1 MVNVADDIEISADAS
16 QAISEMRKLESA
28 VIKSMEAAGAS
39 SKELNSISKGLEGTF
54 ARVAASAVRA
64 GQKTASAI
72 GSETKETQGLISATE
87 ALERAKRKASEATG
101 VRENSRGQLVDS
113 QTGRFASAEQKAK
126 YAEIALAERL
136 RLSEVA
142 LDRQRANNASAA
154 YAYAQRQAQA
164 ANIET
169 DAYRKRQAQLERT
182 FSGGI
187 VGLANPDA
195 TKLQRFANV
204 LNQIPPATWNQK
216 ISSATQSIMDMSNST
231 RYALYEVAN
240 SATIAGAAFI
250 AFGALS
256 IRAAIAHE
264 RAFANVARTTQTTTE
279 GYAVLRRQ
287 LEVLSMELP
296 ITYEELTNIAT
307 AAGQLGIGANGVA
320 QFTRVVAQL
329 TATTN
334 LTSDAAGV
342 ALARFRTFF
351 SVTKGENPALAVT
364 EATFGNLASSIL
376 KVGVNSIASE
386 SGIVNVAVQIASMGD
401 YAGLTANQVIGLA
414 GALSSIGVAPEL
426 SRGTITRTF
435 SLIGNAVSE
444 NGIALEKFAALAGVS
459 ANQFRT
465 AWGTED
471 FAGIFTRMLQG
482 INNFGGDANLMLQE
496 LGINSVRDRPLLLRL
511 AGAADEAGVS
521 GQLLAQTLR
530 DAYSGWIQNAELA
543 MQYGKI
549 SQTTSA
555 RIQVLGQSFEQLA
568 ASMGEQSGGFLG
580 EMAVQLTAVVR
591 GFEAFSNTDA
601 GQTLGTIAVQGSLVV
616 GALLLIVGAAARSAA
631 SIQAIGQA
639 WTAMAAKGASA
650 ASTLSL
656 AFRGL
661 TAALG
666 VVGVIGAIAAIVGGF
681 IAVND
686 AAQVAKRGV
695 QDVGGL
701 VAAMA
706 EDGKAG
712 ADGITY
718 FAQANKD
725 AAAEQKKASKQAA
738 DMTEALYGITA
749 GAAAGASGMDQL
761 SNSTSR
767 AKFVFGD
774 AAKEFYR
781 SQLLQSENFQKL
793 FDPSKAWNAFGDTMG
808 DLGIDAIN
816 IDWDKLMQDSVK
828 KGGINKEQFLNS
840 LMEATG
846 VKQFDPVSGE
856 LSQGYLGVKS
866 YADEVIST
874 FSNLSPEIQR
884 TINAQNALA
893 GQSKETFS
901 EIIDGSSDATQNI
914 ADLDEVTQKMI
925 DGIAKGFSKFTDVGS
940 LIGLTQKMNEIMG
953 QADVSAADK
962 ASQWQTAWSDA
973 YGGAQFSLE
982 QYLSVFSSAAGE
994 QSMFVE
1000 NLQVLRSRMSSL
1012 GLSDAVINDLAA
1024 MGPEANR
1031 LVQALVDGTDTQLTE
1046 FENLWGTTGYD
1057 SMIMFATQAA
1067 IGQQVVNNVMRNGGL
1082 DALRAFNSSLASG
1095 VGVSEALAALQ
1106 LDVNGNPIKP
1116 ATAPPVFTNATEDE
1130 KRRWAQYNQLS
1141 TTAAVKFVGSAQVNG
1156 GPTIGGGRF
1165 TVRSEFAE
1173 GGWTGPGSKYT
1184 PAGTVHADEFVFN
1197 KESVRAIGVSN
1208 LYAMMRQAQSGRG
1221 APRGRGYAQG
1231 GLVGGGT
1238 GGISAAG
1245 YIGSFGPLAVQQLMG
1260 AFSQVINL
1268 DGKAVSE
1275 NSAQQYAND
1284 TAIGAY

>member
-1 MVNVADDIEISADAS
+1 MVNVAEDIEISADAS
-16 QAISEMRKLESA
+16 QAISEFRKLESA

-39 SKELNSISKGLEGTF
+39 SKELNAITKNLDGAFSK
-54 ARVAASAVRA
+54 VAASAVRA
-64 GQKTASAI
+64 GQKTSSALKAEV
-72 GSETKETQGLISATE
+72 SETKGLISVTE

-101 VRENSRGQLVDS
+101 VRENSRGQLVDAKS
-113 QTGRFASAEQKAK
+113 GKFASAEQKAK

-154 YAYAQRQAQA
+154 YAYAQRSAQA

-169 DAYRKRQAQLERT
+169 EAYKTRQRELERA

-216 ISSATQSIMDMSNST
+216 LSQASEAIMGMSNST

-240 SATIAGAAFI
+240 SATVAGAAFI

-264 RAFANVARTTQTTTE
+264 RAFANVERTTQTTAA
-279 GYAVLRRQ
+279 GYEVLRRQ

-307 AAGQLGIGANGVA
+307 AAGQLGIGAAGVA
-320 QFTRVVAQL
+320 AFTRVVAQL

-351 SVTKGENPALAVT
+351 AVTEGENAALAVT
-364 EATFGNLASSIL
+364 ESTFSNLASSIL
-376 KVGVNSIASE
+376 KVGVNSIATE

-444 NGIALEKFAALAGVS
+444 NGIQLEKFAALAGVS
-459 ANQFRT
+459 AERFKS

-471 FAGIFTRMLQG
+471 FAGVFTRMLKG
-482 INNFGGDANLMLQE
+482 INEFGGDANLMLQE
-496 LGINSVRDRPLLLRL
+496 LGFNSVRDRPLLLRL
-511 AGAADEAGVS
+511 ASAADEAGVS
-521 GQLLAQTLR
+521 GELLSQTLR
-530 DAYSGWIQNAELA
+530 DAYAGWVQNSELA
-543 MQYGKI
+543 LQYSKI
-549 SQTTSA
+549 SRTTSA

-601 GQTLGTIAVQGSLVV
+601 GQTLGTIAVQGSLLV
-616 GALLLIVGAAARSAA
+616 GALLLVVGGASRAAA

-639 WTAMAAKGASA
+639 WQAMAATGATA
-650 ASTLSL
+650 ANTLSI

-666 VVGVIGAIAAIVGGF
+666 VIGVVGAIAGIVGGF

-686 AAQVAKRGV
+686 AAQKAKAGV

-712 ADGITY
+712 ASGITY
-718 FAQANKD
+718 YAEANTE
-725 AAAEQKKASKQAA
+725 AAAEQKKTAQQAA
-738 DMTEALYGITA
+738 SMTEALYGIQA
-749 GAAAGASGMDQL
+749 GAVSGASGLDTL
-761 SNSTSR
+761 TASSER

-774 AAKEFYR
+774 AAQEFYR
-781 SQLLQSENFQKL
+781 SQLAQSENFQKL
-793 FDPSKAWNAFGDTMG
+793 FDPSQVWNAYGSTIG
-808 DLGIDAIN
+808 DLGIDSVD
-816 IDWDKLMQDSVK
+816 IDWNQLMIDSVK
-828 KGGINKEQFLNS
+828 KGGIDKDAFLQS
-840 LMEATG
+840 LLDATG

-856 LSQGYLGVKS
+856 LSQGYLGIKA
-866 YADEVIST
+866 YADEVVNT
-874 FSNLSPEIQR
+874 FQDLSPEIQK
-884 TINAQNALA
+884 TINAQSALQ
-893 GQSKETFS
+893 GQSQQTFS
-901 EIIDGSSDATQNI
+901 EIVDGTEAAMAGIQE
-914 ADLDEVTQKMI
+914 LDEATQKMI
-925 DGIAKGFSKFTDVGS
+925 DGIAQGFAKFADTGS

-953 QADVSAADK
+953 QTDVGADEKAA
-962 ASQWQTAWSDA
+962 QWQKAWSDA

-982 QYLSVFSSAAGE
+982 SYLKVFGSAAGE
-994 QSMFVE
+994 QSMFIE
-1000 NLQVLRSRMSSL
+1000 NLQVLRERMSSL

-1031 LVQALVDGTDTQLTE
+1031 LVQALVAGTDEQLTQ
-1046 FENLWGTTGYD
+1046 FETLWGQTGYD

-1067 IGQQVVNNVMRNGGL
+1067 IGQEVVNNVLREGGL
-1082 DALRAFNSSLASG
+1082 EGLRAFNESLASG
-1095 VGVSEALAALQ
+1095 VGVDAALAKLQ
-1106 LDVNGNPIKP
+1106 LDMNGNPVKP
-1116 ATAPPVFTNATEDE
+1116 KVSPPTIPNATADE
-1130 KRRWAQYNQLS
+1130 KRRWSQYNTLT
-1141 TTAAVKFVGSAQVNG
+1141 TTARVRFVGSAAIRTNPTSG
-1156 GPTIGGGRF
+1156 GHSVESQYASGGY
-1165 TVRSEFAE
+1165 
-1173 GGWTGPGSKYT
+1173 TGPGTKYQ
-1184 PAGTVHADEFVFN
+1184 PAGMVHAGEFVMTA
-1197 KESVRAIGVSN
+1197 EATRAIGVNN
-1208 LYAMMRQAQSGRG
+1208 LYALMRSASSGRA

-1231 GLVGGGT
+1231 GAVSNST
-1238 GGISAAG
+1238 A
-1245 YIGSFGPLAVQQLMG
+1245 GSFVSLDPIDRALLRQLGQVRVMIGDRDIAQAV
-1260 AFSQVINL
+1260 VT
-1268 DGKAVSE
+1268 
-1275 NSAQQYAND
+1275 ANF
-1284 TAIGAY
+1284 TTKRQGY

>member
-1 MVNVADDIEISADAS
+1 MVNVAEDIEISADAS
-16 QAISEMRKLESA
+16 KAISEMRKLESA

-64 GQKTASAI
+64 GQKTSSTI
-72 GSETKETQGLISATE
+72 KSEVQETKGLISATE
-87 ALERAKRKASEATG
+87 ALERAKRKAAEATG

-142 LDRQRANNASAA
+142 LDRQRANNAQSA

-169 DAYRKRQAQLERT
+169 EAYRKRQAQLERT
-182 FSGGI
+182 FSGSI

-195 TKLQRFANV
+195 TKLQKFANV

-216 ISSATQSIMDMSNST
+216 LNQATESIMGMSNST

-256 IRAAIAHE
+256 IRAAVAHE
-264 RAFANVARTTQTTTE
+264 RAFANVERTTQTTAA
-279 GYAVLRRQ
+279 GYEVLRRQ

-296 ITYEELTNIAT
+296 VTYEELTNIAT
-307 AAGQLGIGANGVA
+307 AAGQLGIGASGVA

-351 SVTKGENPALAVT
+351 AVTEGESPALAVT
-364 EATFGNLASSIL
+364 ESTFSNLASSIL
-376 KVGVNSIASE
+376 KVGVNSIATE

-401 YAGLTANQVIGLA
+401 YAGFTANQVIGLA

-426 SRGTITRTF
+426 SRGTVTRTF
-435 SLIGNAVSE
+435 SLIGNAVSA
-444 NGIALEKFAALAGVS
+444 NGIQLEKFAALAGVS
-459 ANQFRT
+459 ADRFRQ

-471 FAGIFTRMLQG
+471 FAGIFTRMLKG
-482 INNFGGDANLMLQE
+482 INEFGGDANLMLQE
-496 LGINSVRDRPLLLRL
+496 LGFNSVRDRPLLLRL
-511 AGAADEAGVS
+511 ASAADEAGVS
-521 GQLLAQTLR
+521 GELLSQTLR
-530 DAYSGWIQNAELA
+530 DAYDGWVQNAELA
-543 MQYGKI
+543 MQYSKI

-568 ASMGEQSGGFLG
+568 AGMGEQSGGFLG
-580 EMAVQLTAVVR
+580 ELATQLTAVVR

-639 WTAMAAKGASA
+639 WTAMSAKGATA
-650 ASTLSL
+650 ATTLSL

-661 TAALG
+661 SAALG
-666 VVGVIGAIAAIVGGF
+666 VIGIIGAIAGIVGGF
-681 IAVND
+681 IAMND

-695 QDVGGL
+695 QDVNGL
-701 VAAMA
+701 VSAMA

-718 FAQANKD
+718 YADANKQ
-725 AAAEQKKASKQAA
+725 AAAEQKNAAIQASS
-738 DMTEALYGITA
+738 MTEALYGITA
-749 GAAAGASGMDQL
+749 GAKSGASGMDSL
-761 SNSTSR
+761 ANSASR

-774 AAKEFYR
+774 AAQEFYR

-793 FDPSKAWNAFGDTMG
+793 FDPSKAWNAYGSTMG
-808 DLGIDAIN
+808 DLGIDAVK
-816 IDWDKLMQDSVK
+816 IDWDKLMIDSVK
-828 KGGINKEQFLNS
+828 KGGIDKEAFLKS
-840 LMEATG
+840 LLDATG

-856 LSQGYLGVKS
+856 ISEGYRGVKA
-866 YADEVIST
+866 YADEVINT

-884 TINAQNALA
+884 TINAQNTLQ

-901 EIIDGSSDATQNI
+901 EIVDGASDASAGI
-914 ADLDEVTQKMI
+914 GDLDEVTQKMI
-925 DGIAKGFSKFTDVGS
+925 DGIAQGFAKFADTSS

-953 QADVSAADK
+953 QTDVSAGDK
-962 ASQWQTAWSDA
+962 AAQWEQAWTDA

-982 QYLSVFSSAAGE
+982 SYLSVFGRAAGE
-994 QSMFVE
+994 QEGFIE

-1012 GLSDAVINDLAA
+1012 GPSDAVINDLAA

-1031 LVQALVDGTDTQLTE
+1031 LVQALVQGTDEQLTE
-1046 FENLWGTTGYD
+1046 FETLWGQTGYD
-1057 SMIMFATQAA
+1057 SMLLFATQAA
-1067 IGQQVVNNVMRNGGL
+1067 IGQEVVNNVMRTGGL
-1082 DALRAFNSSLASG
+1082 DALRAFNSSLASDIG
-1095 VGVSEALAALQ
+1095 VDEALAALQ
-1106 LDVNGNPIKP
+1106 LDVNGNPIAP
-1116 ATAPPVFTNATEDE
+1116 ATKPPVFQNATEDE
-1130 KRRWAQYNQLS
+1130 KRRWAQYNTLT
-1141 TTAAVKFVGSAQVNG
+1141 TTARVRFIGSAAIRTNPTSG
-1156 GPTIGGGRF
+1156 GHSVESEYSGGGY
-1165 TVRSEFAE
+1165 
-1173 GGWTGPGSKYT
+1173 TGPGSKYQE
-1184 PAGTVHADEFVFN
+1184 AGVVHADEFVFT
-1197 KESVRAIGVSN
+1197 KEATRAIGVGN
-1208 LYAMMRQAQSGRG
+1208 LYSLMHQAQRGRG
-1221 APRGRGYAQG
+1221 APRGRGGYS
-1231 GLVGGGT
+1231 GGGRVMPQAN
-1238 GGISAAG
+1238 GGDG
-1245 YIGSFGPLAVQQLMG
+1245 YIGSFGPLAVQQMMS
-1260 AFSQVINL
+1260 AFRQIINL
-1268 DGKAVSE
+1268 DGKAISN
-1275 NSAQQYAND
+1275 NSASQYAND